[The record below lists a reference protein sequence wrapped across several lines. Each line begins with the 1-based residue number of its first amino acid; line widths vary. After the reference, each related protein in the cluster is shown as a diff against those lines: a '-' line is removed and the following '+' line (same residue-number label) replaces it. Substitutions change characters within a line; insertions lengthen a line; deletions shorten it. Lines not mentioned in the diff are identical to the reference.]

1 MMRFVP
7 LLIAA
12 TALAGCSLAPKYART
27 ELPVPPS
34 WPVGDAYLRQ
44 SEAALPA
51 ITYRDVFRDPRLQAV
66 IVQAL
71 ANNRDLRVAA
81 ANIAAARAQYRIQRA
96 DLLPQVDASGRYS
109 YSDGGNGA
117 RSTATSGTGTGDS
130 GTGTGTGGTGTGTGT
145 GTGAGG
151 TVVSSSSSNS
161 SFSVD
166 LGSTA
171 FELDLF
177 GRIRSLTGAALNRY
191 FETEAAAR
199 ATRLTLVG
207 DIANAWLTYAAD
219 QSLLKIAQDTA
230 ASAERSVTLTTAR
243 LRGGIA
249 PRTDLRQAQQ
259 ILFTA
264 QSDLAEQRT
273 ALAQDVN
280 ALQLLVGAPV
290 DPSLLP
296 ASIDQAFPTVATLPA
311 GLDSGILLRRPDV
324 VEAEYALRAANAEIG
339 AARAE
344 LFPRVSLTGL
354 LGFASNALSSLFT
367 GGAFNYSVAPSVSYP
382 IFRAGAG
389 VAGVAY
395 SKAQRDAALATYE
408 KSIQTAFQE
417 TSDALARA
425 GTLDDQLRANRNFA
439 DAAADTYRLTEARY
453 RGGIDTFLS
462 SLDAQRSLYTAQRN
476 LVATLLVGGQ
486 NRVTLYRVL
495 GGDSTLEATAGGPK
509 LVSASGNPQ
518 PETNLNDSE
527 RSFTR
532 SKSRRYALLA
542 APPSRQWP
550 AAVLAC
556 TSSADPA
563 PKQRQLV
570 ISTS

>member
-1 MMRFVP
+1 MMRFIPV
-7 LLIAA
+7 LIAA

-34 WPVGDAYLRQ
+34 WPVGDSYLRQ
-44 SEAALPA
+44 SEATLPA
-51 ITYRDVFRDPRLQAV
+51 ITYAQVFRDPRLQAI

-71 ANNRDLRVAA
+71 ANNRDLRIAA

-109 YSDGGNGA
+109 YSGGGNGA
-117 RSTATSGTGTGDS
+117 RSTATSGAGTGGTGTG
-130 GTGTGTGGTGTGTGT
+130 GTGTGTGGTGTGTGVGTGGT
-145 GTGAGG
+145 GTGG
-151 TVVSSSSSNS
+151 TVVSSSNSNS

-191 FETEAAAR
+191 FQTEAAAR

-290 DPSLLP
+290 DPTLLP

-408 KSIQTAFQE
+408 RSIQTAFQE
-417 TSDALARA
+417 TADALARA

-439 DAAADTYRLTEARY
+439 EAAADTYRLTEARY

-462 SLDAQRSLYTAQRN
+462 SLDAQRSLYTAQRT
-476 LVATLLVGGQ
+476 LVATQLIGGQ
-486 NRVTLYRVL
+486 NRVSLYRVL
-495 GGDSTLEATAGGPK
+495 GGDSTLEATADGPQSVTANG
-509 LVSASGNPQ
+509 LPRTEPN
-518 PETNLNDSE
+518 
-527 RSFTR
+527 
-532 SKSRRYALLA
+532 
-542 APPSRQWP
+542 
-550 AAVLAC
+550 
-556 TSSADPA
+556 
-563 PKQRQLV
+563 
-570 ISTS
+570 